1 MIMETLANPV
11 IAEYGAWFFAMAL
24 LFGLYLTWGIG
35 ANDVSNAIGTSVGS
49 GALTVKQAIIIAG
62 IFEFAGAVLA
72 GGTVAFTIKSGIV
85 DADVL
90 SPTPELLII
99 GMLAA
104 LLAAAIWIMLA
115 TNFGWPISTTHAII
129 GALVGFGAA
138 GIGTHVIKWDGL
150 TEITLSWL
158 VSPLISAMFAFILMR
173 SVQWLVFESQ
183 DPLASARKWGPYYV
197 FLAGYVV
204 ALVTL
209 SQGLDNFDLN
219 LSLTQSQMGA
229 VATGLLCAIIGM
241 LMIRRVKADQAADR
255 SFHFASVERVFAP
268 MMVFTAC
275 AMAFAHG
282 SNDVANG
289 IGPIAAIIAMVETSS
304 VAGSRTPVPVWLLF
318 AGGGAI
324 LVGISTYG
332 YKVIQTMG
340 TRITELTSSRGYCAT
355 LASATT
361 VITASGLGLP
371 VSTTHIAVGAV
382 IGVGMARGISAL
394 DLRVLGNILVSW
406 FITLPVTALLGAIL
420 YYLMKLTFVG

>member
-1 MIMETLANPV
+1 MEILANPV
-11 IAEYGAWFFAMAL
+11 IAEYGTWFIAMAF

-49 GALTVKQAIIIAG
+49 GALTVKQAIVIAG
-62 IFEFAGAVLA
+62 VFEFAGAVLA
-72 GGTVAFTIKSGIV
+72 GGSVTTTIRSGILDP
-85 DADVL
+85 DAL
-90 SPTPELLII
+90 SGTPELLII

-104 LLAAAIWIMLA
+104 LLASGIWIMLA
-115 TNFGWPISTTHAII
+115 THRGWPVSTTHAIV

-138 GIGTHVIKWDGL
+138 GIGSHAVQWDGL

-158 VSPLISAMFAFILMR
+158 ASPLISAMFGFILMR
-173 SVQWLVFESQ
+173 SVQWLVFETS
-183 DPLASARKWGPYYV
+183 DPLASAKKWGPYYV
-197 FLAGYVV
+197 FLAGYAV

-219 LSLTQSQMGA
+219 LSLAQSQIGA

-241 LMIRRVKADQAADR
+241 LMIRRVKSDQMANR
-255 SFHFASVERVFAP
+255 SFHFASVERVFTP
-268 MMVFTAC
+268 LMVFTAC

-289 IGPIAAIIAMVETSS
+289 IGPIAAIITMVKTSS
-304 VAGSRTPVPVWLLF
+304 IASSETPVPAWLLL

-332 YKVIQTMG
+332 YKVIQTIG

-355 LASATT
+355 LASAIT
-361 VITASGLGLP
+361 VISASGLGLP
-371 VSTTHIAVGAV
+371 VSTTHIAVGGV

-394 DLRVLGNILVSW
+394 DLRVLGSILVSW
-406 FITLPVTALLGAIL
+406 FITLPVTASLSAIL
-420 YYLMKLTFVG
+420 YFLMKLIFVG